1 MMAEGDA
8 MRFRLPAILMLALI
22 LSLGLPGAPAVIR
35 GRSPLSLSECS
46 PPPGLELP
54 AGQGLAVRCRVHG
67 ASPLIHV
74 EFLVNQVVQ
83 HTAEVRPGEIVSW
96 TWVPARP
103 GRYTLAVV
111 ACGRACSA
119 GVWTAK
125 GTKRAKDAKGTGGRE
140 YSAGGQGYLAG
151 VSRRVWVVP
160 GALPVRIP

>member
-1 MMAEGDA
+1 

-111 ACGRACSA
+111 ACGRACLAGGREYSA
-119 GVWTAK
+119 
-125 GTKRAKDAKGTGGRE
+125 GGRE
-140 YSAGGQGYLAG
+140 YSAGGQEYLAGGRGYSAGGQEYLAG

>member
-1 MMAEGDA
+1 

-83 HTAEVRPGEIVSW
+83 HAAEVRPGEIVSW

-111 ACGRACSA
+111 ARGQDVGQEYLA
-119 GVWTAK
+119 G
-125 GTKRAKDAKGTGGRE
+125 GQEYSGQE
-140 YSAGGQGYLAG
+140 YSAW

-160 GALPVRIP
+160 GAVPVRIP